1 MDLVLINELYV
12 LIMQLISYM
21 MELDI
26 HHAQVQ
32 HLTGIITIIYLIK
45 LSIQVKDARITV
57 EQAIL

>member
-1 MDLVLINELYV
+1 
-12 LIMQLISYM
+12 MQLISYM

-45 LSIQVKDARITV
+45 LNMKVKDARIAV